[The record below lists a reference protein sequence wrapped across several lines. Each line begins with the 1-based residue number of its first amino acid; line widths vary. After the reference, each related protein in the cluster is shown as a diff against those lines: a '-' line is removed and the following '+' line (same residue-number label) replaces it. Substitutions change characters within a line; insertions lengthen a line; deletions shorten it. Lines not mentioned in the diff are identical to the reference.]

1 MSLLIP
7 CLIPS
12 PPPVFQPS
20 NYWIEDGSWTCDILL
35 RNFDHYPCLAAIF
48 VLNAK
53 VRICMWEKSFPRTD
67 TETFGGGR
75 GERAKNGHCLEIF
88 QSFCLFYFFF
98 CNFLICLQL
107 AGGMFVFDTLAQAN
121 TLAHANTPVQIL
133 LVVEAVYSVSL
144 GIRSYLHSSSGKH
157 FHCSIPRFI
166 KYPLCECKCV
176 CEREKGRGGKA
187 RWWT

>member
-1 MSLLIP
+1 MRK
-7 CLIPS
+7 
-12 PPPVFQPS
+12 
-20 NYWIEDGSWTCDILL
+20 ILSQNL
-35 RNFDHYPCLAAIF
+35 HGDVWRREGGEGQERTLSRNFPALLF
-48 VLNAK
+48 VL
-53 VRICMWEKSFPRTD
+53 F
-67 TETFGGGR
+67 
-75 GERAKNGHCLEIF
+75 
-88 QSFCLFYFFF
+88 FFF

-166 KYPLCECKCV
+166 KYPLCERKCV

-187 RWWT
+187 R

>member
-1 MSLLIP
+1 MEVELVTSYWGILIT
-7 CLIPS
+7 IP
-12 PPPVFQPS
+12 VWQPS
-20 NYWIEDGSWTCDILL
+20 LFSMPKSGSACEKNPFPEPT
-35 RNFDHYPCLAAIF
+35 RRRLAA
-48 VLNAK
+48 
-53 VRICMWEKSFPRTD
+53 
-67 TETFGGGR
+67 GGGR
-75 GERAKNGHCLEIF
+75 GPRTDIVSKFSRAFVCFI
-88 QSFCLFYFFF
+88 FFF